1 MSSVPVR
8 LAAVGTCCAVAAGLF
23 WSVSTS
29 SQPSLARADEAG
41 RKAAAPAPVEEDMH
55 EFMEYAF
62 QPAYLRLQAAIAA
75 EPKDNAGWKAIKADA
90 LGLAEGGNLLLLR
103 PSADDAADWT
113 AHSVQVRQLGSQ
125 LYAAARKKDF
135 ANARKSYEAMIV
147 RCNACH
153 DQFAGGEHQLE
164 P

>member
-1 MSSVPVR
+1 MNRVHRVLT
-8 LAAVGTCCAVAAGLF
+8 LAACCAVAASLTWF
-23 WSVSTS
+23 S
-29 SQPSLARADEAG
+29 SPASSRSQVRAEEAG
-41 RKAAAPAPVEEDMH
+41 QAAGPAPVETDMH

-62 QPAYLRLQAAIAA
+62 QPAYLRLKAAIAA
-75 EPKDNAGWKAIKADA
+75 EPKDNDGWKAIKADA
-90 LGLAEGGNLLLLR
+90 LLLAEGGNLLLLR

-113 AHSVQVRQLGSQ
+113 AHSLQVRQLGGE
-125 LYAAARKKDF
+125 LYAAGRKKDF
-135 ANARKSYEAMIV
+135 AAARKSYEAMLV